1 MGKIRGTHSSP
12 GHYTQITDLQYAAK
26 NFGITT
32 LGLVGETLKGPAFE
46 PIAIK
51 DWREYVSYFGG
62 TSAEKFRDTLFPKY
76 ELPYIAKDYLSASD
90 QLYVCRVL
98 GFSGYN
104 AGKAFVVTA
113 TFGSN
118 KYPILVLRS
127 RGSYTDGP
135 AMKDNCEPDANYDKV
150 KFRCSKVE
158 ITPYKNVNSAING
171 CETSVSATD
180 ADYRIDAGN
189 KGRFTIVAKYK
200 DDAGRETL
208 IGEYP
213 VSLNQGDKDYI
224 YNVLGVDPINGYPA
238 VFVEELYDV
247 MLDDL
252 VVKNGSGA
260 VNTSVTEYGEI
271 TINNILANKA
281 KTVAND
287 FVNSTPVVDNVYLYS
302 SDLLT
307 NGKYI
312 EQDGNKTVTIGE
324 EERQVPKYVE
334 KSMVEGYVYIYSRYT
349 DYTSDGEAISK
360 TGYFKYS
367 DKACGKLSSSNDSNT
382 ADGVYVESYK
392 QSFFMG
398 SDNKVAYA
406 KDFSDYHEQ
415 FRCAVT
421 PWIVSELKGTGK
433 GAQVKR
439 LFRFYTISDG
449 KCANEQV
456 KISIANIR
464 PDDGTFDV
472 LVRDYNDGDASP
484 VILESYKGLNMIP
497 GDRRYI
503 GLRIGTANG
512 DYELKSKY
520 VMVDVIEDEVTKEC
534 VPAGF
539 LGYPV
544 RTYDDSLKTPFFSYN
559 TTYNEEIREKKQY
572 FGLSDLNGVDVDMLT
587 YKGVGAYTFDNT
599 ENITKD
605 YLSGYTA
612 GFHLDARLA
621 GIEGVTITIDGNNDL
636 SGATWSV
643 VGKENKGSVSSL
655 IPIISTEDRMKGTI
669 YEDINLRKFTVY
681 PYGGFDGWDI
691 YRGSRTN
698 TDAFKA
704 TKYKGVVSGKGST
717 FSRNVD
723 ATTFNLPNNYITSD
737 YYAYLAGARQ
747 FENPE
752 VFEINLF
759 ATPGIDY
766 VHQNLLSSEI
776 VDMIENRLDCFY
788 VITTPDKPA
797 GSSYSVDEMF
807 SAFDAA
813 ENVNVAAI
821 DTYYAST
828 YYPWAKYYDSDN
840 NVYINLPATRDV
852 VRNMADTDN
861 KRFPWI
867 APAGLERGVVNARN
881 LRYFPRLEDRDR
893 VYDNRINSLIKFSK
907 EGIRVWG
914 QKTLYVCDETN
925 PMNRIN
931 TVRGLLYIR
940 KVIIESTRGLF
951 FEPNDESLKN
961 EFESIVRP
969 ILDQA
974 EADRGI
980 YDYRLEVS
988 QTPEQMDQHELSGNL
1003 FVKFTPDLEYIELN
1017 FVVTPL
1023 GISFD
1028 DIV

>member
-46 PIAIK
+46 PIAIT

-113 TFGSN
+113 KFPKDG
-118 KYPILVLRS
+118 KEYPILVLRS

-135 AMKDNCEPDANYDKV
+135 AMKDNCEPDANYDKI
-150 KFRCSKVE
+150 KFRCDEVVISKY
-158 ITPYKNVNSAING
+158 TNVDSKING
-171 CETSVSATD
+171 CVTTVSTT
-180 ADYRIDAGN
+180 AGN
-189 KGRFTIVAKYK
+189 FDIDEVNSGRFTIIAKYN
-200 DDAGRETL
+200 GTVV
-208 IGEYP
+208 GSYP

-224 YNVLGVDPINGYPA
+224 YNVLGVDPINGNPA

-247 MLDDL
+247 MISDL
-252 VVKNGSGA
+252 VKAKG
-260 VNTSVTEYGEI
+260 TGEI
-271 TINNILANKA
+271 VSGRTKEFGKVTIENIIAGKNPDEA
-281 KTVAND
+281 AD
-287 FVNSTPVVDNVYLYS
+287 FVNANPSKNGVYLYS
-302 SDLLT
+302 SELYP
-307 NGKYI
+307 NGKFVK
-312 EQDGNKTVTIGE
+312 EDGTKQVTINDVETTVTKYGE
-324 EERQVPKYVE
+324 DA
-334 KSMVEGYVYIYSRYT
+334 MVEGYVYQYLEYVDYT
-349 DYTSDGEAISK
+349 DNGEKITK

-367 DKACGKLSSSNDSNT
+367 DKACGKVGQGADK
-382 ADGVYVESYK
+382 ADGVKVAAYNRWYI
-392 QSFFMG
+392 MG
-398 SDNKVAYA
+398 ADNKVTYVR
-406 KDFSDYHEQ
+406 DFSDYHEQ

-421 PWIVSELKGTGK
+421 PWIVSELKGTGE

-544 RTYDDSLKTPFFSYN
+544 RDYGNGLETPFFSYN
-559 TTYNEEIREKKQY
+559 TMYNEEIREKKQY

-655 IPIISTEDRMKGTI
+655 IPVISTEARMKGTI

-704 TKYKGVVSGKGST
+704 TKYKGTINGDDST
-717 FSRNVD
+717 FSTNVD
-723 ATTFNLPNNYITSD
+723 ATTFNLPSNYITSD

-752 VFEINLF
+752 IFEINLF

-813 ENVNVAAI
+813 ENVDAAAI

-828 YYPWAKYYDSDN
+828 YYPWARYYDSDN

-881 LRYFPRLEDRDR
+881 LRYFPKLEDRDK

-951 FEPNDESLKN
+951 FEPNDGSLKD

-974 EADRGI
+974 EADHGI

-988 QTPEQMDQHELSGNL
+988 QTTEQMDQHELSGSL
-1003 FVKFTPDLEYIELN
+1003 FVEFTPDLEYIELN